1 MSQITTHV
9 LDTSKGKPAEGI
21 AVTLEKS
28 VSESNWE
35 EIASGM
41 TNTDGRVSDLLA
53 DGETIEPGIYRIV
66 FDTGSYFAKNGVKGF
81 YPMVTIVFQ
90 TQDTEHYHVPL
101 LLNPYGYST
110 YRGS

>member
-28 VSESNWE
+28 ISESNWE

-41 TNTDGRVSDLLA
+41 TSTDGRVSDLLA

-101 LLNPYGYST
+101 LLNSYGYST